1 MKDFQVHP
9 ESLRSD
15 PSNPGLTIPKT
26 FGVWE
31 LPVGASEKIY
41 RIGNNPVRGNELNRK
56 YGKAKLVALYTSRDQ
71 AIEHAHDLNKRDT

>member
-1 MKDFQVHP
+1 MKEFQIQP
-9 ESLRSD
+9 ESVRND
-15 PSNPGLTIPKT
+15 PNNPGLTTPRT

-31 LPVGASEKIY
+31 LPEGASEKTY
-41 RIGNNPVRGNELNRK
+41 RIGNNPVRGNELNRE

>member
-9 ESLRSD
+9 EGIRSD

-31 LPVGASEKIY
+31 LPKGASEKIF
-41 RIGNNPVRGNELNRK
+41 RIGNNPVRGNELTRE

-71 AIEHAHDLNKRDT
+71 AVEYAHHLNRRDN